1 MKKYRMVIWGMLV
14 FLGMTS
20 CDKYLD
26 VTPKNVISMD
36 DMESIKQSLAS
47 FLRNIRDDGWS
58 SHLLFRGIRM
68 VLLPIRKNGICRNLL
83 KMILRMMRSG
93 YVIGEMNRINRFGG
107 NIIVRSV
114 F

>member
-58 SHLLFRGIRM
+58 S
-68 VLLPIRKNGICRNLL
+68 LPSSPFRNLL

>member
-1 MKKYRMVIWGMLV
+1 MMAGVVYR
-14 FLGMTS
+14 
-20 CDKYLD
+20 
-26 VTPKNVISMD
+26 
-36 DMESIKQSLAS
+36 
-47 FLRNIRDDGWS
+47 
-58 SHLLFRGIRM
+58 HLLFRGIRM

-114 F
+114 FESDYP